1 MRYRGPVIWTAFVL
15 SAGCFLLVEPLS
27 SKSALWK
34 QASVKYD
41 GSAPTGKTW
50 KGPQAF
56 LHLELGYIEDIIVPR
71 GSKLSV
77 KVEDAVG
84 KTIGEREA
92 KTELDSP
99 PYVMDI
105 PLKTSTNLPLTV
117 HASLVSVLGHEFS
130 QTRQIDGAEIAR
142 ADSVA
147 IDMR

>member
-1 MRYRGPVIWTAFVL
+1 MRHRGPAVL
-15 SAGCFLLVEPLS
+15 ATFALFAGCFLLIQPLS
-27 SKSALWK
+27 SKSALRTL
-34 QASVKYD
+34 AADKYAE
-41 GSAPTGKTW
+41 SEPTGKTW
-50 KGPQAF
+50 EGPQAL

-77 KVEDAVG
+77 KVDDAAG

-99 PYVMDI
+99 PYLMDI
-105 PLKTSTNLPLTV
+105 PLKTSANLPLTV

-130 QTRQIDGAEIAR
+130 QTRQIDRAEIAR
-142 ADSVA
+142 AESVA